1 MYCNLLYC
9 NSVFF
14 AIFTLPKKIVMK
26 SWFSLVVVSFLIV
39 ACTGKPGNETIVS
52 GKFLKPGSK
61 LILYSIGATE
71 PVAIDSVY
79 ITEDGA
85 FEFNLRL
92 TDPSFYLLRYSS
104 QKEII
109 LLLEPGETA
118 SLEITEKKHW
128 LEYLV
133 KDSEGSMLIQS
144 VADSLNN
151 TLSLLDSVRTFYQHK
166 GNLSANPDSVRN
178 EYMDTTLRIVTKHRH
193 FTRSFVEK
201 HKGSLASIVALNQ
214 QYDPRTFV
222 LNSKDDFKYFR
233 MVDSVLFPKYPV
245 NELVK
250 ILHQNVTNYIEQQKL
265 KAEVSKMPAVG
276 TLAPD
281 FGIPTPAGDTIRLSG
296 LRGKYVLLD
305 FWAAWCPPCRA
316 ENPKLVAL
324 YAKYR
329 GSGFEI
335 LQVSLD
341 KNRTNWLK
349 AIKDDKLAW
358 KHGGDMKFWNSP
370 VARMYNITRIPANF
384 LINPQGVIVAVDID
398 DNALAR
404 FLATEIKK

>member
-1 MYCNLLYC
+1 MLFTSLYLH
-9 NSVFF
+9 FF
-14 AIFTLPKKIVMK
+14 FDIYTSKKIVMK
-26 SWFSLVVVSFLIV
+26 SWFSLLVVGFLIV

-52 GKFLKPGSK
+52 GKFVKPGSK
-61 LILYSIGATE
+61 LILYSIGAGQ

-79 ITEDGA
+79 ITEDGV
-85 FEFNLRL
+85 FEFKLRL
-92 TDPSFYLLRYSS
+92 TDPSFYLLRYTP

-118 SLEITEKKHW
+118 SLDITEKEHW
-128 LEYLV
+128 LDYSV
-133 KDSEGSMLIQS
+133 KESEGSLLIKS

-166 GNLSANPDSVRN
+166 GGLSANPDSVRQ
-178 EYMDTTLRIVTKHRH
+178 EFMDTTLQIVKLHRN
-193 FTRSFVEK
+193 FTRSFVEANK
-201 HKGSLASIVALNQ
+201 ASLASIVALNQ

-222 LNSKDDFKYFR
+222 LNSKEDFKYFR
-233 MVDSVLFPKYPV
+233 MVDSVLFPKYPA

-250 ILHQNVTNYIEQQKL
+250 ILHQNVTNFIAQQKL

-281 FGIPTPAGDTIRLSG
+281 FGILTPAGDTIRLSN

-341 KNRTNWLK
+341 KNRTSWLK

-358 KHGGDMKFWNSP
+358 KHGGDLKFWDSP
-370 VARMYNITRIPANF
+370 VARMYSITRIPANF
-384 LINPQGVIVAVDID
+384 LINPQGVIVAVDLNGD
-398 DNALAR
+398 ALAR
-404 FLATEIKK
+404 FLATEINK